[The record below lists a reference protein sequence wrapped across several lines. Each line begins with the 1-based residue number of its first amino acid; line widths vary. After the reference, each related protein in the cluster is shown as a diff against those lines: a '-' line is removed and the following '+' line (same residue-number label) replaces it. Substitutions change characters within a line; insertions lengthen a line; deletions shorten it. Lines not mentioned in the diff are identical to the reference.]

1 MASMKNQKQIWIDPR
16 KIKGWMDEYVYGA
29 LRENTGAY
37 TRVRHAFQHLDQC
50 P

>member
-1 MASMKNQKQIWIDPR
+1 MKNYKRLLMLDIN
-16 KIKGWMDEYVYGA
+16 KIKGWMDETGYGT

-50 P
+50 PY

>member
-1 MASMKNQKQIWIDPR
+1 MKNYKRLLMIDIN
-16 KIKGWMDEYVYGA
+16 KIKGWMDEYGYGA

-37 TRVRHAFQHLDQC
+37 TRVRNAFQHLVQC